1 MFLKLKRNHATTL
14 AVPEDTDEAL
24 VALYRKTKDLGIVGK
39 LFERYTHL
47 VYGICLKYLKNEER
61 SKDAV
66 MEIFE
71 ELFVKLSLHEVRN
84 FKSWLYSVSR
94 NYCLMEIRRDGTSLR
109 LKERLLDDFRG
120 EGMEFDSV
128 WHLLEEE
135 ENNISDDMLLKAL
148 DSLVP
153 GQAECVRMLYL
164 EDKTYKDIARETG
177 YSMNEVKS
185 HIQNGKRNLK
195 IFLHNLNGRKQ

>member
-1 MFLKLKRNHATTL
+1 LFLKLKRNHATTL

-47 VYGICLKYLKNEER
+47 VYGICLKYLRNEER

>member
-1 MFLKLKRNHATTL
+1 MFLKFRRNHSPVL
-14 AVPEDTDEAL
+14 AVREDSDEAL
-24 VALYRKTKDLGIVGK
+24 VALYRRTKDMGIVGR

-47 VYGICLKYLKNEER
+47 VYGVCLKYLKNEER

-71 ELFVKLSLHEVRN
+71 ELFVKLTLHEVHN

-94 NYCLMEIRRDGTSLR
+94 NYCLMEIRREGTWFR
-109 LKERLLDDFRG
+109 VKEKLLDDFWH

-128 WHLLEEE
+128 WHLLEED
-135 ENNISDDMLLKAL
+135 NPVVSDEVLLKAFE
-148 DSLVP
+148 SLVP
-153 GQAECVRMLYL
+153 GQAECVRMMYL
-164 EDKTYKDIARETG
+164 ENKSYKEIAGETG

-195 IFLHNLNGRKQ
+195 NYLLNLNGRKR